1 MKGYTQGFIVRDPVV
16 SDQYYELYSYIEARG
31 ANMGE
36 CWNNVRADR
45 ARNERELFTWFEW
58 ENEWNSRRF
67 CGSNEQFVRPGLA
80 TKFYGF

>member
-36 CWNNVRADR
+36 CWNDVRADR
-45 ARNERELFTWFEW
+45 ARNER
-58 ENEWNSRRF
+58 
-67 CGSNEQFVRPGLA
+67 GVI
-80 TKFYGF
+80 YMV

>member
-1 MKGYTQGFIVRDPVV
+1 MKGYTEGFIVRDPVV
-16 SDQYYELYSYIEARG
+16 PDQYYELYSYIEARS

-36 CWNNVRADR
+36 CWNDVRADR
-45 ARNERELFTWFEW
+45 ARNERGVISWFEW
-58 ENEWNSRRF
+58 ENERNSRRF